1 MKLRSYLYVNQRLVD
16 DYLSAIEGSLYEE
29 EHVRTQNRI
38 SQNTAVEAGLPLTG
52 TSGKINSDDGKTSE
66 KTLKVTYA
74 AKLKKVVDFLNK
86 EKELNEIENLDEDA
100 LNCLK
105 REDFI
110 EVFVNMRPSK
120 MQNLVESLK
129 KITNM
134 FSSMGSLLPMSNTDR
149 ETIEQ
154 MKALGEM
161 KEQVDDGTCQVV
173 FNPDGNENISL
184 VGQLEKEFL
193 LEPMEKIN
201 KQCYVLCKV

>member
-52 TSGKINSDDGKTSE
+52 TSGEINSDDGKTSE

-86 EKELNEIENLDEDA
+86 EKELNEIENLDKDA

-120 MQNLVESLK
+120 MQNLVESL
-129 KITNM
+129 
-134 FSSMGSLLPMSNTDR
+134 F
-149 ETIEQ
+149 
-154 MKALGEM
+154 
-161 KEQVDDGTCQVV
+161 
-173 FNPDGNENISL
+173 
-184 VGQLEKEFL
+184 
-193 LEPMEKIN
+193 
-201 KQCYVLCKV
+201 